1 MFANLD
7 RSSKFSILVAFLVI
21 STASLRYIPFMK
33 PLGLDL
39 MNIVVYQKCAAH
51 LSPYLID
58 ANVCGD
64 SLGRGMYYPP
74 FLFHSFRWLR
84 GLTVEGAM
92 HLWIPF
98 LVLAMVG
105 ILFIWVRFIARIP
118 RDERTWEVPIFCG
131 LILFQYPFVFEIE
144 RGQTDVVALL
154 FFTGGCLFFIRRKL
168 WLAGAMFGLATAYK
182 LYPLFACAIVT
193 LGLLLARLR
202 RGSRPNADWLKF
214 GSSAFG
220 AFAAINLAF
229 YSDSKLYFFK
239 VLPQVSSMYTPA
251 STWVHAHSFTS
262 LVGPDYTPFSWAFCA
277 GMIGLWG
284 WATSRAILSGE
295 MALALAGALAPS
307 TYFSAFTFDYN
318 LVTIYPL
325 LLLLFMRA
333 RRIDRWGLLAFGSL
347 VVFGDRQ
354 TFANP
359 EAAIFNPTVH
369 IALQLAFLAV
379 AAIAV
384 AQPAEPQV
392 VTT

>member
-1 MFANLD
+1 MFSSID
-7 RSSKFSILVAFLVI
+7 RSAKFSILVAFLVI

-39 MNIVVYQKCAAH
+39 MNIVVYQKCATH
-51 LSPYLID
+51 SSPYLID
-58 ANVCGD
+58 ASVCGD
-64 SLGRGMYYPP
+64 ALGRGMYYPP

-84 GLTVEGAM
+84 GFTLEQAM
-92 HLWIPF
+92 HVWTPL
-98 LVLAMVG
+98 LVVAMVG
-105 ILFIWVRFIARIP
+105 ILFVWVRFIARTP
-118 RDERTWEVPIFCG
+118 RGDRAWEVPIFCG
-131 LILFQYPFVFEIE
+131 LILFQYPFVFEVE
-144 RGQTDVVALL
+144 RGQTDIVALL
-154 FFTGGCLFFIRRKL
+154 LFTGGCFFFVRRKPL
-168 WLAGAMFGLATAYK
+168 IAGALLGLATAYK
-182 LYPLFACAIVT
+182 LYPLFACAIIA
-193 LGLLLARLR
+193 LGLLLARLKK
-202 RGSRPNADWLKF
+202 GSRPNTDWLRF
-214 GSSAFG
+214 GLGAFG

-229 YSDSKLYFFK
+229 YSDSKIYFFK
-239 VLPQVSSMYTPA
+239 VLPRVSAMYTPA

-284 WATSRAILSGE
+284 WATSQAILSDE
-295 MALALAGALAPS
+295 MPLALAGALAPS

-325 LLLLFMRA
+325 LLLLFLRA
-333 RRIDRWGLLAFGSL
+333 RRIDRWGLLAFGSV

-369 IALQLAFLAV
+369 IALQLAFLTV

-384 AQPAEPQV
+384 AQPTEP
-392 VTT
+392 VTSTS